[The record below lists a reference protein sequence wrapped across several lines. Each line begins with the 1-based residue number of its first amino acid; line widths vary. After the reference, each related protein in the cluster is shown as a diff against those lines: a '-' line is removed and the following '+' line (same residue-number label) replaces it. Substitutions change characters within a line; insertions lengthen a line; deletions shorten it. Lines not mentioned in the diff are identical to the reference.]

1 MIRLT
6 LKSLKIVESEIYN
19 NKLIRYIA
27 NIGILLLVFFFAIW
41 RYHMESDREL
51 YNTCLDCYECV
62 PYF

>member
-27 NIGILLLVFFFAIW
+27 NIGILLLVFFCNLEIS
-41 RYHMESDREL
+41 HGK
-51 YNTCLDCYECV
+51 
-62 PYF
+62 